1 MRMPQD
7 ETPRAVPDQARLAVE
22 RTYLAHERTL
32 MAWIRTSVAMITL
45 GFSIYKF
52 FFFLREVEPQKPVE
66 QLFGARA
73 YGLVMIAIGV
83 ITLAIATW
91 QHRRELKRLGAFED
105 DLPSSL
111 STVLAALIVSLGVVA
126 FGAAVF
132 RQ

>member
-1 MRMPQD
+1 
-7 ETPRAVPDQARLAVE
+7 LE
-22 RTYLAHERTL
+22 RTFLAHERTL

-52 FFFLREVEPQKPVE
+52 FFFLREMEPGKHVE

-83 ITLAIATW
+83 VTLAVATW
-91 QHRRELKRLGAFED
+91 QHRRDLKRLGSYDF

-111 STVLAALIVSLGVVA
+111 STILAALIASLGILA

-132 RQ
+132 SQ